1 MKLTAHAQNDRLD
14 RLVAI
19 IDHVGIGEIAIEAP
33 NLQNPGT
40 IAKVTTTGVIL
51 IVDESSDRLVTGYL
65 GTFQQV
71 VKIYRIGG
79 QDHLPQWMVKR
90 LRENKK
96 NYSFL
101 FNL

>member
-1 MKLTAHAQNDRLD
+1 MKLTVHAQNDRMD

-19 IDHVGIGEIAIEAP
+19 IDHVGIGEITLEVP

-51 IVDESSDRLVTGYL
+51 IVSETTDRLVTGYL

-71 VKIYRIGG
+71 AKIYRING

-90 LRENKK
+90 LKENKK
-96 NYSFL
+96 KYSFL
-101 FNL
+101 YNL